1 MPPLPCCTI
10 DAHMCTTARF
20 TSTAPGMGD
29 TRHFAWQPLPS
40 DGRNSD
46 QHVSTFIMPVPVQR
60 CGGIRGPSGRDY
72 IHQGVALSHRLRASA
87 SNGNRHAVAQLLFHA
102 HQGATFLP
110 LCSKSSIF
118 PCQLSCHQVSQNG
131 AHSEDN
137 PVPLTFVDQHA
148 PSSIPSL
155 MPRQLAGTLW
165 AFGTAAT
172 PLLREPAADAEGTGG
187 KAAAAT
193 LILMA
198 GTELLQACR
207 PCDPLVKGRPPL
219 TLPVSAHPPYM
230 SLAEPSF
237 PRHGCNK
244 GGLSSPPAIRS
255 PVVL

>member
-72 IHQGVALSHRLRASA
+72 IHQGVALSLRLRASA

-193 LILMA
+193 L
-198 GTELLQACR
+198 QAQSLCK
-207 PCDPLVKGRPPL
+207 PEGPATHGQGPPASHP
-219 TLPVSAHPPYM
+219 PVSAQPPYM

-237 PRHGCNK
+237 TRHGCDK
-244 GGLSSPPAIRS
+244 GGLSASPPIRTA
-255 PVVL
+255 VVL